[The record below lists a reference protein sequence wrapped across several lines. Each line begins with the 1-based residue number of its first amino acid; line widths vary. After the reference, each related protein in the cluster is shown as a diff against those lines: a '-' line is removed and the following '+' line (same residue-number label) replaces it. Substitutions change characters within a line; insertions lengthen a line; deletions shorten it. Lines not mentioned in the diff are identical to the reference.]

1 MGRNTLKLQL
11 TGFNELLTKLD
22 RLGGDLK
29 PVIEDALTQA
39 GETITE
45 DTLEAL
51 GDSNLPAGGKYH
63 GKNRNTEN
71 SAVRN
76 PRVEWEGMT
85 ASIGVGFDFGK
96 PGAGGYLISG
106 TPKMKPDYALQAIY
120 KKKKYMTNLQ
130 NDMKDIVNDAIIEKM
145 EG

>member
-11 TGFNELLTKLD
+11 DGFNELLTKLD

-51 GDSNLPAGGKYH
+51 GDSNLPAGGKYST
-63 GKNRNTEN
+63 GDTD
-71 SAVRN
+71 SSVVRN
-76 PRVEWEGMT
+76 PRVEWEGTT

>member
-29 PVIEDALTQA
+29 PVIEDALAQA
-39 GETITE
+39 GEKITE

-51 GDSNLPAGGKYH
+51 SDSNLPAGGKYST
-63 GKNRNTEN
+63 GDTDA
-71 SAVRN
+71 SVVRN
-76 PRVEWEGMT
+76 PRVGWEGTT